1 MNYIGI
7 DNGVS
12 GTIGIIDDDHYQFLK
27 SPTRKTQDYTK
38 AKKNIT
44 RIDGIK
50 LKKQLKPFSTYKC
63 ILERPLVNPTRFFS
77 TCSAMRSLEALLIVL
92 EDINMSYQFIDS
104 KEWQKAILPKGCQGT
119 ELKKASVDI
128 ATRLYPL
135 FSDMYKKHGD
145 ADGILIAEY
154 ARRYKI

>member
-1 MNYIGI
+1 MGYIGI
-7 DNGVS
+7 DNGIT
-12 GTIGIIDDDHYQFLK
+12 GTIGIINDNEYHFYPTPTKK
-27 SPTRKTQDYTK
+27 SQDYTK

-50 LKKQLKPFSTYKC
+50 LRNILKEYSTYRC

-92 EDINMSYQFIDS
+92 ESLSISYMFIDS
-104 KEWQKAILPKGCQGT
+104 KEWQKSLLPKGCKGV

-128 ATRLYPL
+128 GKRLFPN
-135 FSDMYKKHGD
+135 FSQVFDKHKD
-145 ADGILIAEY
+145 ADGILIAEF
-154 ARRYKI
+154 ARRNKL